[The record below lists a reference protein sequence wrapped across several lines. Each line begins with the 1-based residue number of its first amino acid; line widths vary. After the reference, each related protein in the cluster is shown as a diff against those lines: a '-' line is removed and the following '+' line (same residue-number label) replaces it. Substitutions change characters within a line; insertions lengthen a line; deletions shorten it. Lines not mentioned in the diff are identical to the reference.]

1 MRDDDEYIDI
11 GLITVICIAA
21 FLLEII

>member
-21 FLLEII
+21 FLLGVI

>member
-1 MRDDDEYIDI
+1 MRDNDEYIDI

-21 FLLEII
+21 FLLEVI

>member
-1 MRDDDEYIDI
+1 MRNDDEYIDI

-21 FLLEII
+21 FLLEVI